1 MVCVWCVCG
10 GVVLVGVNWTGHARL
25 ASGVSGMFAVKHAEG
40 RKKADSKSSVCGNEY
55 MFAPGHGVCDG
66 EYVW

>member
-1 MVCVWCVCG
+1 MGGWGIGEEMGGGEQSECVWCVWCVCG

-40 RKKADSKSSVCGNEY
+40 RK
-55 MFAPGHGVCDG
+55 
-66 EYVW
+66 